1 MNELVE
7 GRAMEAMPGEALDLA
22 RDRERK
28 HGRKGKKKTRK
39 TMVNS
44 MQRENAKITIDKRV
58 NENMYVFTVE
68 LIVKTTNGLSEST
81 RVNVGV
87 VTKTH
92 SHSRNLSDIVS
103 VSAVE
108 FQVHELGPVLEHDS
122 PIVPLDPRPSH
133 VVVTPFR

>member
-1 MNELVE
+1 MTL
-7 GRAMEAMPGEALDLA
+7 PGEALGLA
-22 RDRERK
+22 WDRERK
-28 HGRKGKKKTRK
+28 NGRNGKRKTEK

-58 NENMYVFTVE
+58 NENMYVFTV
-68 LIVKTTNGLSEST
+68 VKTTSRLSEST
-81 RVNVGV
+81 RVNVSV
-87 VTKTH
+87 MTKTH
-92 SHSRNLSDIVS
+92 SHSKNLSDIVS

-108 FQVHELGPVLEHDS
+108 FQMHKLGPILEHDS

>member
-1 MNELVE
+1 
-7 GRAMEAMPGEALDLA
+7 MEALPGEALSLA
-22 RDRERK
+22 WDRERK
-28 HGRKGKKKTRK
+28 HGRNGKRKTEK

-58 NENMYVFTVE
+58 NENMYVFTV
-68 LIVKTTNGLSEST
+68 VKTTSRLSEST
-81 RVNVGV
+81 RVNVSV
-87 VTKTH
+87 VTITH
-92 SHSRNLSDIVS
+92 SHSKNLSDIVS

-108 FQVHELGPVLEHDS
+108 FQMHKLGPILEHDS

>member
-1 MNELVE
+1 
-7 GRAMEAMPGEALDLA
+7 MPGEALSLA
-22 RDRERK
+22 WDRERK
-28 HGRKGKKKTRK
+28 HGRNGKRKTEK

-58 NENMYVFTVE
+58 NENMYVFTV
-68 LIVKTTNGLSEST
+68 VKTTSGLSEST
-81 RVNVGV
+81 RVNVSV

-92 SHSRNLSDIVS
+92 SHSKNLSDIVS

-108 FQVHELGPVLEHDS
+108 FQMHKLGPILEHDS

>member
-1 MNELVE
+1 
-7 GRAMEAMPGEALDLA
+7 MEAMPGEALDLA

-28 HGRKGKKKTRK
+28 HGRNGKRKTEK

-58 NENMYVFTVE
+58 NENMYVFTV
-68 LIVKTTNGLSEST
+68 VKTTSRLSEST
-81 RVNVGV
+81 RVNVSV
-87 VTKTH
+87 VTITH
-92 SHSRNLSDIVS
+92 SHSKNLSDIVS

-108 FQVHELGPVLEHDS
+108 FQMHKLGPILEHDS

>member
-1 MNELVE
+1 
-7 GRAMEAMPGEALDLA
+7 MEALPGEALSLA
-22 RDRERK
+22 WDRERK
-28 HGRKGKKKTRK
+28 HGRNGKRKTEK

-58 NENMYVFTVE
+58 NENMYVFTV
-68 LIVKTTNGLSEST
+68 VKTTSRLSEST
-81 RVNVGV
+81 RVNVSV

-92 SHSRNLSDIVS
+92 SHSKNLSDIVS

-108 FQVHELGPVLEHDS
+108 FQMHKLGPILEHDS

-133 VVVTPFR
+133 VIVTPFR

>member
-1 MNELVE
+1 MAL
-7 GRAMEAMPGEALDLA
+7 PGEALGLA
-22 RDRERK
+22 WDRERK
-28 HGRKGKKKTRK
+28 HGRNGKRKTEK

-58 NENMYVFTVE
+58 NENMYVFTV
-68 LIVKTTNGLSEST
+68 VKTTSRLSEST
-81 RVNVGV
+81 RVNVSV
-87 VTKTH
+87 ATKTH
-92 SHSRNLSDIVS
+92 SHSKNLSDIVS

-108 FQVHELGPVLEHDS
+108 FQMHKLGPILEHDS

>member
-1 MNELVE
+1 MTL
-7 GRAMEAMPGEALDLA
+7 PGEALGLA
-22 RDRERK
+22 WDRERK
-28 HGRKGKKKTRK
+28 NGRNGKRKTEK

-68 LIVKTTNGLSEST
+68 LIVKMTNGLSEST
-81 RVNVGV
+81 RVNVSV

-108 FQVHELGPVLEHDS
+108 FQMHKLGPILEHDS

-133 VVVTPFR
+133 VIVTPFR